1 MSTTFDLIVHART
14 AAPWEPGETILR
26 AYAVTVPGERR
37 YGWGALAIAPED
49 MESAVRLARKAAGE
63 SIPGSYDPMSAP
75 VFLVDSSVAVS
86 STADA
91 GRIEI
96 REKVARHG

>member
-75 VFLVDSSVAVS
+75 CFLVDSSIAAIA
-86 STADA
+86 TA
-91 GRIEI
+91 GTWEIEI
-96 REKVARHG
+96 KAKGA

>member
-1 MSTTFDLIVHART
+1 M
-14 AAPWEPGETILR
+14 
-26 AYAVTVPGERR
+26 
-37 YGWGALAIAPED
+37 
-49 MESAVRLARKAAGE
+49 RLARKAAGE

-91 GRIEI
+91 GRSEI